1 MQQSKTGREHWTY
14 TFPVWVSAVFSDIM
28 TVHFLT
34 LSNTFC
40 NKVSSKRSSALKA
53 FRCHISLCLFFLFFP
68 MSSAVTESNM
78 PAGISAGG
86 WVDTHCFSWR
96 RGWRRSAAYWFRS
109 GHWCPDSGSQQ
120 RRRWGSVST
129 CCHTAW
135 SACSP
140 PSHPAC
146 SWGENASKPIRED
159 YTHKHRVEELFFI
172 IQWQN

>member
-1 MQQSKTGREHWTY
+1 MIKSSRASLAGSTERTL
-14 TFPVWVSAVFSDIM
+14 FPCEFQLC
-28 TVHFLT
+28 FLISWQCIFFT

-68 MSSAVTESNM
+68 MSSALMSQKATCLQVFLLVL
-78 PAGISAGG
+78 

-129 CCHTAW
+129 CCHTTW

-140 PSHPAC
+140 LSRPAC

-159 YTHKHRVEELFFI
+159 
-172 IQWQN
+172 

>member
-1 MQQSKTGREHWTY
+1 M
-14 TFPVWVSAVFSDIM
+14 WVSAVFSDIM
-28 TVHFLT
+28 TVHFFT

-68 MSSAVTESNM
+68 MSSALMSQKATCLQVFLLVL
-78 PAGISAGG
+78 

-129 CCHTAW
+129 CCHTTW

-140 PSHPAC
+140 LSHPAC

-159 YTHKHRVEELFFI
+159 
-172 IQWQN
+172 

>member
-1 MQQSKTGREHWTY
+1 MIKSSRASLAGSTERTL
-14 TFPVWVSAVFSDIM
+14 FPCEFQLCFLISWQCIFWRYP
-28 TVHFLT
+28 THF
-34 LSNTFC
+34 
-40 NKVSSKRSSALKA
+40 VSSKQSSALKA

-68 MSSAVTESNM
+68 MSSALMSQKATCLQVFLLVL
-78 PAGISAGG
+78 

-129 CCHTAW
+129 CCHTTW

-140 PSHPAC
+140 LSRPAC

-159 YTHKHRVEELFFI
+159 
-172 IQWQN
+172 